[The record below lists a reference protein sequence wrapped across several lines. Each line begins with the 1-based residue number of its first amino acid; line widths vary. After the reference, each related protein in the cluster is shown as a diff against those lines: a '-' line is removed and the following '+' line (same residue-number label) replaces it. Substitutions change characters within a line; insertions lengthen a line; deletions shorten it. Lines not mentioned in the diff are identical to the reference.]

1 MAVEVGIRELRGN
14 LSAYLDRVKAGE
26 ELVVTVRGRPVA
38 RLEPYAGPSMREE
51 LIAQGVVHPPTKPW
65 NPRLIEDLFQVD
77 AQLSDLVSRDRDGR
91 D

>member
-1 MAVEVGIRELRGN
+1 MEVGIRELRGN

-26 ELVVTVRGRPVA
+26 ELVVTERGRPVA
-38 RLEPYAGPSMREE
+38 RLEPYAGPSKREE
-51 LIAQGVVHPPTKPW
+51 LIAQGILHPPTKPW
-65 NPRLIEDLFQVD
+65 NPRLIEELFQVD